1 VIHPTSSRPC
11 SMRTPSTDLLF
22 GDSGGPYECM
32 IDHRRMA
39 QSSLSSRSYYP
50 TNRKFEW
57 ISEVS
62 PPTDDH
68 SSIKKWDEPLNVPVI
83 ASHTLTVCMMIN
95 WGWLACIL
103 ALWKIQLS
111 CSSSSLIEKIN
122 LSTWSRT
129 SHTNMADE
137 QEFSLST
144 LGVSLSLVM
153 HRGSSIQMHVDRPSK
168 QRIEFSKNRHFSFF
182 HSRSLLRNK
191 RNTVDILPVRACWWE
206 VLIDIWFD
214 PCQTNS

>member
-1 VIHPTSSRPC
+1 MIHPTSSRPC

-22 GDSGGPYECM
+22 GDWGGPYECM

-68 SSIKKWDEPLNVPVI
+68 SSIKKWDEPLNVPVL
-83 ASHTLTVCMMIN
+83 ATHACTVCIMIT
-95 WGWLACIL
+95 WSRLACIPM
-103 ALWKIQLS
+103 LWRIQIP
-111 CSSSSLIEKIN
+111 CSSSSLIEKN
-122 LSTWSRT
+122 SLSTWSRT
-129 SHTNMADE
+129 SHTSMADE

-144 LGVSLSLVM
+144 LGVPLNLVI
-153 HRGSSIQMHVDRPSK
+153 HRESSIPFLVDRPSK
-168 QRIEFSKNRHFSFF
+168 QRIEFSKKSPFFILSF
-182 HSRSLLRNK
+182 
-191 RNTVDILPVRACWWE
+191 
-206 VLIDIWFD
+206 
-214 PCQTNS
+214 